1 MLSSN
6 VSKNHH
12 FSSLNLSLLLFY
24 SKTNEFI
31 TVKQFRTIW
40 GNESI
45 IQAKQFE
52 QLKQIFGAA
61 HNRHPHRHPVL
72 EHILDHAMAMESEEE
87 FQKFW
92 WAVIEEH
99 LAKQHWEKKY
109 IAIDCISYAFE
120 HAQERHIPIFLQ
132 GETVKLIRNALSDF
146 GNPSRDFLGKK
157 SQQFCVAVTN
167 RVSTCDE
174 KLQKVILMA
183 FFKFFARIKPVV
195 RSILKVL
202 SPSVLDWLMEWWQQ
216 FWIKGTV
223 AKKRNLE
230 AP

>member
-1 MLSSN
+1 
-6 VSKNHH
+6 
-12 FSSLNLSLLLFY
+12 
-24 SKTNEFI
+24 
-31 TVKQFRTIW
+31 VKQFRTIW

-72 EHILDHAMAMESEEE
+72 EHILDHAMAMESEDD

-157 SQQFCVAVTN
+157 SQQFCIAVTN

-223 AKKRNLE
+223 VKFLYLFFSKYFQGYFSTEVRN
-230 AP
+230 